1 MTQQKESNCRVKVP
15 AKEESRVVE
24 VSLKQVILGVTIL
37 FTAVFVTTTGVILVR
52 EQARFKRQQ
61 AILDSTLKLV
71 GTFNRKEK
79 NVQE

>member
-1 MTQQKESNCRVKVP
+1 MTQKTESNCRVKVP

-24 VSLKQVILGVTIL
+24 LSLKHVVLGITVL
-37 FTAVFVTTTGVILVR
+37 FAAVFATTTGVILVR

-71 GTFNRKEK
+71 GTFNRKESDAQK
-79 NVQE
+79 